1 MTGHG
6 AFSFYSDC
14 HRVTPFH
21 TLEFY
26 TFCLKEWPNEIILLG
41 FLLLLLLMLLLLLF
55 CFESESLP
63 VAVVRHPDKSNLRKM
78 ELIWLPVPGYI
89 FSVQGTWA
97 AVTLKQLITFY
108 PSQEEKAMN

>member
-26 TFCLKEWPNEIILLG
+26 TFCLKEWPNEIILLV
-41 FLLLLLLMLLLLLF
+41 FF
-55 CFESESLP
+55 VVVVDV
-63 VAVVRHPDKSNLRKM
+63 VA
-78 ELIWLPVPGYI
+78 
-89 FSVQGTWA
+89 A
-97 AVTLKQLITFY
+97 AVLF
-108 PSQEEKAMN
+108 